1 MAEDNN
7 KIRITL
13 HVYDTELP
21 VTIVREEEEFY
32 RNAAKLI
39 TETVNNYAQYF
50 KGRKS
55 DKELLYMALI
65 DIALRYVK
73 DKDRNDTTPYDDIL
87 AKITSELEEALGEKK

>member
-7 KIRITL
+7 KLHIRL

-39 TETVNNYAQYF
+39 T
-50 KGRKS
+50 
-55 DKELLYMALI
+55 
-65 DIALRYVK
+65 
-73 DKDRNDTTPYDDIL
+73 
-87 AKITSELEEALGEKK
+87 